1 MAEESFK
8 ERVRLEIIKAAKQY
22 KTIYVDY
29 EYLVCSEA
37 FVQNDYYIVAAMEN
51 NFQHLTGV
59 HSNISSQDFFDKCI
73 QGTLE
78 DTDFDFIKRGQD
90 EKAVKGTVRRKIK
103 VLPDMM
109 RLFKT
114 GLQTEE
120 NFKKNK
126 VVCSFATADGAC
138 TLGFSES
145 TKARP
150 KSLIKGNELKNP
162 KLVEVILRKK
172 VGEELFNEIIVGD
185 KALLKKYQ
193 NKIQELVSDELFTQK
208 VKIVFEINSNPTAWS
223 NQEIHFIY
231 KSGTSVDLIIEGT
244 YCELQIVGKDNLE
257 EIIYAIWEI
266 LAWNDGYFYK
276 PVEYLVDDIKRD
288 VKELFRVPYYVTDSK
303 WKNSALLIGRNHREI
318 SEDIITRYIQI
329 RNVGREQ
336 KSLNKTLF
344 SSYFYLHSENYSA
357 VNIEHRLVL
366 LMHICDGFAIA
377 FLHGNQKNNG
387 GNINKVLECIDVGTR
402 LTKKYKIGADM
413 LGVPSDKAKEAL
425 QDTRTEL
432 THYIYKPLSLG
443 SFISD
448 PNSDTDN
455 MVNLY
460 VFYVLDL
467 ALRVG
472 LLETIG
478 ATVEDEIK
486 NYLLDENL
494 DWIRLEKHMDEECV
508 IPRNA
513 IRQILEKLQVMKNDE
528 D

>member
-1 MAEESFK
+1 MVEKSFK
-8 ERVRLEIIKAAKQY
+8 ERVRLEIINAAQQY
-22 KTIYVDY
+22 KMIYTAY

-37 FVQNDYYIVAAMEN
+37 YVQNDYYIVAAREN

-59 HSNISSQDFFDKCI
+59 HANISSQDFFDKCI
-73 QGTLE
+73 QGTLL
-78 DTDFDFIKRGQD
+78 DTDFDFIKEGQD

-109 RLFKT
+109 ELFKP

-126 VVCSFATADGAC
+126 VVCSFATANGTC

-150 KSLIKGNELKNP
+150 KCLIKGNELNNP
-162 KLVEVILRKK
+162 KPVEIVLRKR
-172 VGEELFNEIIVGD
+172 VGEKLFNEIIVGN

-193 NKIQELVSDELFTQK
+193 NKIQELVSDELLIQK
-208 VKIVFEINSNPTAWS
+208 VKIVFEINSNPIAWS
-223 NQEIHFIY
+223 DQEVHFIY
-231 KSGTSVDLIIEGT
+231 KNETNVDLVIERT
-244 YCELQIVGKDNLE
+244 YCELQVAGKDNLE

-276 PVEYLVDDIKRD
+276 PVKYWVDDIERD
-288 VKELFRVPYYVTDSK
+288 VDELFRMSYYVTDSK
-303 WKNSALLIGRNHREI
+303 WKNNALLIGRNCREI
-318 SEDIITRYIQI
+318 SENIITRYIQI
-329 RNVGREQ
+329 RNVGREK

-344 SSYFYLHSENYSA
+344 SSYFYLHSENYSK

-377 FLHGNQKNNG
+377 FLHGDQHNNG
-387 GNINKVLECIDVGTR
+387 GNINKVLDYIDVGTH

-413 LGVPSDKAKEAL
+413 LGVPSNKAREVLK
-425 QDTRTEL
+425 DTRTEL
-432 THYIYKPLSLG
+432 THYIYKPSSLG

-448 PNSDTDN
+448 PNSSTDN
-455 MVNLY
+455 MINLY
-460 VFYVLDL
+460 VFFVLDL
-467 ALRVG
+467 ALRVC

-478 ATVEDEIK
+478 ATVEDDMK
-486 NYLLDENL
+486 NYLLDEYL
-494 DWIRLEKHMDEECV
+494 DWIRLEKHLNEGCV
-508 IPRNA
+508 IPQNVL
-513 IRQILEKLQVMKNDE
+513 RQILEKMQAMKNNE